1 MATTKAQFD
10 AVLAEIDTET
20 TRIATRVQE
29 LLDQIKGGGMSETDE
44 DAAFAE
50 ATRLVGR
57 LKGIAVDPENPV
69 PPAEEEPTPT
79 DPNA

>member
-10 AVLAEIDTET
+10 AVLAEIDAET
-20 TRIATRVQE
+20 TRIATRVAE
-29 LLDQIKGGGMSETDE
+29 LLDQIKGGGMSEADE

-50 ATRLVGR
+50 AQRLTAR
-57 LKGIAVDPENPV
+57 LKGVAADPEQPIPPV
-69 PPAEEEPTPT
+69 EEEPTPT